1 LIILNLFYFFS
12 SELLEKGKSIPIIT
26 LFIYQA
32 VFSDKKGVLSCFFM
46 NKMKFIN
53 GLKDLKRGNF
63 ESENR
68 LECYIKNVDYCSFA
82 MIEDVH

>member
-1 LIILNLFYFFS
+1 M
-12 SELLEKGKSIPIIT
+12 E
-26 LFIYQA
+26 
-32 VFSDKKGVLSCFFM
+32 FM
-46 NKMKFIN
+46 D

-68 LECYIKNVDYCSFA
+68 LECCIKNVDYCSFA